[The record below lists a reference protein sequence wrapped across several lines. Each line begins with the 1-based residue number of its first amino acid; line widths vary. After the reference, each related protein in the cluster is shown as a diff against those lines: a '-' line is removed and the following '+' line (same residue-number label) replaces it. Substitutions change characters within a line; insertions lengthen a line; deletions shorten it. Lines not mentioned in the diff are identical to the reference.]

1 LLFLAEEVMMKR
13 VAVILSG
20 CGYLD
25 GAEITEAISTLIAIG
40 QNGGE
45 YRVFAPNK
53 EVAETNHL
61 TNKPT
66 GQKRN
71 AMQEAARIAR
81 GDIQPLEDLKAKDFD
96 ALAFPGGFGA
106 ALHLCN
112 FAEKGSGG
120 QIDPQVARVVKEF
133 HESRKPIAA
142 ICISPAIMALA
153 LGNKAVNLTIG
164 DDANTASELEKTGAK
179 HQTCAVEKY
188 VVDHSQKVI
197 TTPAYMYGTAKPHQI
212 FEGVSGAIRELIQMA

>member
-1 LLFLAEEVMMKR
+1 MKT
-13 VAVILSG
+13 VAVVLSG
-20 CGYLD
+20 CGFLD

-40 QNGGE
+40 QNGAM
-45 YRVFAPNK
+45 YKVFAPDK
-53 EVAETNHL
+53 DVPETNHL
-61 TNKPT
+61 TQKPT

-71 AMQEAARIAR
+71 ALQEAARIAR
-81 GDIQPLEDLKAKDFD
+81 GDIQPLENLKARDFH

-133 HESRKPIAA
+133 SDSGKPIAA
-142 ICISPAIMALA
+142 ICIAPAIMALA
-153 LGNKAVNLTIG
+153 FGKKGVNVTIG
-164 DDANTASELEKTGAK
+164 EDAGTASELEKTGAK

-188 VVDHSQKVI
+188 VVDHSNKVI
-197 TTPAYMYGTAKPHQI
+197 TTPAYMYGKAKPHQI
-212 FEGVSGAIRELIQMA
+212 FEGVSGAISELIKMA

>member
-1 LLFLAEEVMMKR
+1 MKK

-20 CGYLD
+20 CGFLD

-40 QNGGE
+40 QNGAAYE
-45 YRVFAPNK
+45 VFAPNK
-53 EVAETNHL
+53 DVEETNHL
-61 TNKPT
+61 TQKPT

-71 AMQEAARIAR
+71 VLQEAARIAR
-81 GDIQPLEDLKAKDFD
+81 GEIQPLEQLKAKDFD

-133 HESRKPIAA
+133 ADSQKPIAA
-142 ICISPAIMALA
+142 ICIAPAIMALA
-153 LGNKAVNLTIG
+153 LGKKGVNVTIG
-164 DDANTASELEKTGAK
+164 EDAGTASELEKTGAK
-179 HQTCAVEKY
+179 HQNCAVERY
-188 VVDHSQKVI
+188 VVDHSNKVI
-197 TTPAYMYGTAKPHQI
+197 TTPAYMYGSARPHQI
-212 FEGVSGAIRELIQMA
+212 FAGVSGAIAELIKMA

>member
-1 LLFLAEEVMMKR
+1 MKK

-40 QNGGE
+40 QNGAG
-45 YRVFAPNK
+45 YKVFAPNK
-53 EVAETNHL
+53 DVSETNHL
-61 TNKPT
+61 TSKPT

-81 GDIQPLEDLKAKDFD
+81 GDIQPVEKLKAQEFD

-112 FAEKGSGG
+112 FAEKGSSGA
-120 QIDPQVARVVKEF
+120 IDPEVQRVVKEF
-133 HESRKPIAA
+133 HDSGKPIAA
-142 ICISPAIMALA
+142 ICIAPAIMALA
-153 LGNKAVNLTIG
+153 FGNKGVNVTIG
-164 DDANTASELEKTGAK
+164 DDQATASELEKTGAK
-179 HQTCAVEKY
+179 HLTCAVEKF
-188 VVDHSQKVI
+188 VIDGTNKII
-197 TTPAYMYGTAKPHQI
+197 TTPAYMDGTAKPSQI
-212 FEGVSGAIRELIQMA
+212 FEGVSGAIKELIKMA